1 MAWHRAGTAN
11 ALELSEVV
19 LIYVV
24 AQHNRLLAARHQPV
38 RTYATAVLRDVLLR
52 QAELVRFG
60 EKRRLPRWF

>member
-38 RTYATAVLRDVLLR
+38 RTYATGCVAGRAPATGR
-52 QAELVRFG
+52 TRTI
-60 EKRRLPRWF
+60 W